1 MIAEADV
8 EDAAEQEDV
17 EAHAEEE
24 EEEQRV
30 VRRPSL
36 YVDP

>member
-1 MIAEADV
+1 
-8 EDAAEQEDV
+8 V